1 MRVDG
6 GNNQRRV
13 ERSIRTGR
21 APFRLIAIA
30 VVVIAAVGVSVAA
43 ALLKPGADAPQL
55 SGAGSTAPF
64 ARASGPAVIVSST
77 PPAITPRP
85 SVEASPVLGNIEFL
99 GSPEL
104 VLFQRQGDD
113 LNLLGWR
120 AGESELG
127 TRQVIPGALRGVTE
141 QQDYLSQLSPD
152 GSILLVQARPA
163 TPGGQDIFHAFRLDG
178 TSGREIWDSTALGS
192 GVVAAFIGAE
202 QVVVTSAG
210 LLPTGRG
217 WTIVDLSRDDVV
229 IHELDLPPIPRP
241 SPGSS
246 IDFDTLTFN
255 YVPLAMST
263 DGSWVYVMSVH
274 ASEPVYRLAFRIAIE
289 TGEPQPITAFPT
301 TGPSRVVSPLV
312 DPISGRLL
320 LAGPRLTSGSGL
332 LEAWSTGAK
341 TPGFKAAF
349 NNVFSAVWLDDGG
362 VITADYDR
370 LPGPFSFR
378 IITLTATGKP
388 AATLF
393 TAQGTNAALVGVQ
406 RGFAGVYVASTGS
419 GVRTLV
425 VIRVTDGAIAA
436 VEVREPSGLNF
447 NVGLRP

>member
-1 MRVDG
+1 MRFDGSNNERRVD
-6 GNNQRRV
+6 
-13 ERSIRTGR
+13 RSTRSGR
-21 APFRLIAIA
+21 AGVRLIAIA
-30 VVVIAAVGVSVAA
+30 VMVIAAVGGSVAA
-43 ALLKPGADAPQL
+43 ALLISRADAPQL

-64 ARASGPAVIVSST
+64 AGASGPTVIPSSG
-77 PPAITPRP
+77 PRSITPRP
-85 SVEASPVLGNIEFL
+85 SVEASAVVGNIEFL

-120 AGESELG
+120 AGESALG

-152 GSILLVQARPA
+152 GSILLMHARPA
-163 TPGGQDIFHAFRLDG
+163 TPGAPDIFRVFRLDLTG
-178 TSGREIWDSTALGS
+178 GREIWESTALGS
-192 GVVAAFIGAE
+192 GVGAAFIGADR
-202 QVVVTSAG
+202 VVVTSG
-210 LLPTGRG
+210 GVLPTGRG
-217 WTIVDLSRDDVV
+217 WTIVDLSRDNAV
-229 IHELDLPPIPRP
+229 IHELDVPPIPRP
-241 SPGSS
+241 SPGTS
-246 IDFDTLTFN
+246 IDFDTQTFN
-255 YVPLAMST
+255 YVPLAMSA
-263 DGSWVYVMSVH
+263 DGSWVYAMSVH
-274 ASEPVYRLAFRIAIE
+274 ASEPVYRLAYRIAIE
-289 TGEPQPITAFPT
+289 TGEAQPLTAFPT

-320 LAGPRLTSGSGL
+320 LAGPRVTSGSGL

-341 TPGFKAAF
+341 TPDFKAAF

-378 IITLTATGKP
+378 IIALTATGKP

-406 RGFAGVYVASTGS
+406 RGFAGVYVDSTDS

-425 VIRVTDGAIAA
+425 VIRLADGAISA

>member
-6 GNNQRRV
+6 GNNERRV
-13 ERSIRTGR
+13 GRSTRSGR
-21 APFRLIAIA
+21 ARFRLIAIA
-30 VVVIAAVGVSVAA
+30 IVVIAAVGGSVAA
-43 ALLKPGADAPQL
+43 AILKLGGDAPQL
-55 SGAGSTAPF
+55 RSAGATAPF
-64 ARASGPAVIVSST
+64 AGASGPTVIPLSG
-77 PPAITPRP
+77 PPSITPRP
-85 SVEASPVLGNIEFL
+85 SVEATPVLGNIEFL

-152 GSILLVQARPA
+152 GSILLVHARPA
-163 TPGGQDIFHAFRLDG
+163 TPGAQDIVRAFRLDG
-178 TSGREIWDSTALGS
+178 AGGREIWESTALGS

-202 QVVVTSAG
+202 RVVVTSG
-210 LLPTGRG
+210 GVLPTGRG
-217 WTIVDLSRDDVV
+217 WTIVDLSRDDAVL
-229 IHELDLPPIPRP
+229 HELGVPPIPRP
-241 SPGSS
+241 SPGTS
-246 IDFDTLTFN
+246 IDFDTQTFN
-255 YVPLAMST
+255 YVPLAMSE
-263 DGSWVYVMSVH
+263 DGSWVYAMSVH
-274 ASEPVYRLAFRIAIE
+274 ASEPVYRLAYRIAIE
-289 TGEPQPITAFPT
+289 TGAAQPITAFPT

-312 DPISGRLL
+312 DAISGRLL

-332 LEAWSTGAK
+332 LEAWSTGTK
-341 TPGFKAAF
+341 TPDFKAAF

-406 RGFAGVYVASTGS
+406 RGFAGVYVASTES
-419 GVRTLV
+419 SVRTLV
-425 VIRVTDGAIAA
+425 VIRLADEAISAA
-436 VEVREPSGLNF
+436 EVREPSGLNF